1 MGGEGDQWVGRVAN
15 EWKRRTSGWSKRGTC
30 SWSKGIVGGSG
41 CEWVEEGANGWREGQ
56 WVEVGSF
63 PPAVL
68 YVKVRL
74 SCLKALPSF
83 GGVKSLPSC
92 KNVFG
97 KLSN

>member
-1 MGGEGDQWVGRVAN
+1 MGKGTNEWAGWPRSVSGEPVGGRRGGLVSGGKGGSVGGRGWQWVEGEGG
-15 EWKRRTSGWSKRGTC
+15 
-30 SWSKGIVGGSG
+30 
-41 CEWVEEGANGWREGQ
+41 GQ